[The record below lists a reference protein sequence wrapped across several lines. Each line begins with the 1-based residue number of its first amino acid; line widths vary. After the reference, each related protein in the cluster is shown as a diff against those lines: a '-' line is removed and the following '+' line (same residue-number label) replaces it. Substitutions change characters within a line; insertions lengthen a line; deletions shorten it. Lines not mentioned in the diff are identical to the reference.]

1 VKILGFFVRITKK
14 SNNTTIYDEKKPCKS
29 LFLRAPNRGKNP
41 RQQKGRL
48 FLEPSKRLRVIS
60 CAGAMPVRRLK
71 HEKTPDVLGHFL
83 ICACPS
89 KLKMPPQFQTVF
101 PIVFRCFSHV
111 FPIFLASKPRFPPR
125 AFGLNR
131 GEPGVRRCRWRPSW
145 TAGWWIPWDRPRW
158 PSFQAV
164 LR

>member
-1 VKILGFFVRITKK
+1 MKILGFFVRITKK

-89 KLKMPPQFQTVF
+89 KLKMPPHSPMLRHSNMSVATKRQN
-101 PIVFRCFSHV
+101 FRSYGPALTCLPLHS
-111 FPIFLASKPRFPPR
+111 
-125 AFGLNR
+125 
-131 GEPGVRRCRWRPSW
+131 PGCQPDSSSRR
-145 TAGWWIPWDRPRW
+145 
-158 PSFQAV
+158 
-164 LR
+164 